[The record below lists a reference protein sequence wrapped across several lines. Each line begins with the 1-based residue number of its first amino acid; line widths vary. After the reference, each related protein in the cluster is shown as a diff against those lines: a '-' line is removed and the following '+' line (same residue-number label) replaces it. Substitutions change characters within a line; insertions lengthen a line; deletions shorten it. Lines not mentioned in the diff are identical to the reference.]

1 MTRPVTIFTGQWA
14 DLTSEDMCRQT
25 HQLCYDGIELCC
37 WGDHFEVDKAANDSG
52 YVERKRKLLEEH
64 QLQAFAISTHLVGQA
79 VCDNID
85 ERHRS
90 ILPDYVWG
98 DGDPEGVRKRAAS
111 EMIRTARAAKDF
123 GVPTVV
129 GFTGSAVWHLLYA
142 FPPTPQKMIDKGFED
157 FARRW
162 VPILDEFQKLGV
174 RFALEAHPT
183 EIAFDIVTSERAL
196 RAIDDHPAFGFNY
209 DPSHLGYQGVDYV
222 EFIHSFGDRI
232 FNVHVKD
239 VAWKKTLGP
248 SGTFG
253 GHLDFGDRRRQWDF
267 RSPGRG
273 DIDFQAI
280 VRALNQVGYKGPLSV
295 EWEDNGMD
303 RVQGAREACEFV
315 KRVDFDSPRAG
326 SFDDAFSKY

>member
-1 MTRPVTIFTGQWA
+1 
-14 DLTSEDMCRQT
+14 
-25 HQLCYDGIELCC
+25 
-37 WGDHFEVDKAANDSG
+37 
-52 YVERKRKLLEEH
+52 
-64 QLQAFAISTHLVGQA
+64 
-79 VCDNID
+79 
-85 ERHRS
+85 
-90 ILPDYVWG
+90 
-98 DGDPEGVRKRAAS
+98 
-111 EMIRTARAAKDF
+111 
-123 GVPTVV
+123 
-129 GFTGSAVWHLLYA
+129 
-142 FPPTPQKMIDKGFED
+142 MIDKGYRD
-157 FARRW
+157 FAERW
-162 VPILDEFQKLGV
+162 VPILDVFQRLGV

-183 EIAFDIVTSERAL
+183 EIAFDIVTAERAMSAL
-196 RAIDDHPAFGFNY
+196 DDHPAFGFNY
-209 DPSHLGYQGVDYV
+209 DPSHLAYQGVDYV
-222 EFIHSFGDRI
+222 EFIHRFGDRI

-239 VAWKKTLGP
+239 VAWRKTPGP

-315 KRVDFDSPRAG
+315 KRVDFDRPRAG